1 LGSGAKDQTL
11 DIAIFVFDDM
21 TALDA
26 IGPMDVMALLPG
38 AKLKI
43 VGHEK
48 GPVRAGKGAR
58 SLGIVADYA
67 LSEITSADVLIVP
80 GGMGTRA
87 LVKDEALAEWLRAIH
102 ATTQWTTSVC
112 TGALLL
118 AAAGLLNGVPATT
131 HWAAMDLLEK
141 LGAKPTDRRV
151 VEEGKIITAAG
162 VSSGIDMGLRLA
174 AKLAGEDVAQ
184 AIQLM
189 IEYDP
194 EPPFDT
200 GSVGRAPAAIK
211 TLAGELFAS
220 R

>member
-1 LGSGAKDQTL
+1 MDF
-11 DIAIFVFDDM
+11 AIFVFDDM

-26 IGPMDVMALLPG
+26 IGPMEVVALLPD
-38 AKLKI
+38 AELKI
-43 VGHEK
+43 VGQAR
-48 GPVRAGKGAR
+48 GPVRAGKGAC

-67 LSEITSADVLIVP
+67 MDEISSADVLIVP

-87 LVKDEALAEWLRAIH
+87 LIKDAAVTGWIRELH
-102 ATTQWTTSVC
+102 PTTTWTTSVC

-118 AAAGLLNGVPATT
+118 AAAGVLKDVPSTT
-131 HWAAMDLLEK
+131 HWAAMDILKK
-141 LGAKPTDRRV
+141 LGAVPTDERV
-151 VEEGKIITAAG
+151 VEQGKIITAAG

-174 AKLAGEDVAQ
+174 AKIAGDEVAQ

-194 EPPFDT
+194 EPPFDA
-200 GSVGRAPAAIK
+200 GSAAKAPPGVRA
-211 TLAGELFAS
+211 LAGELFGV

>member
-1 LGSGAKDQTL
+1 VN
-11 DIAIFVFDDM
+11 IVIFVFDDM

-26 IGPMDVMALLPG
+26 VGPMDVMALLPG
-38 AKLKI
+38 AELKI
-43 VGHEK
+43 VGRKK
-48 GPVRAGKGAR
+48 GPVRAGKGTR
-58 SLGIVADYA
+58 SLGIMADFA
-67 LSEITSADVLIVP
+67 LDEVKSADVLIVP
-80 GGMGTRA
+80 GGMGTRT
-87 LVKDEALAEWLRAIH
+87 LVNDAAVTAWLRDIH

-118 AAAGLLNGVPATT
+118 AAAGILNGVPATT
-131 HWAAMDLLEK
+131 HWAAMDLLKK
-141 LGAKPTDRRV
+141 LGAMPTDRRV

-194 EPPFDT
+194 EPPYDT
-200 GSVGRAPAAIK
+200 GSAGRAPPAIK
-211 TLAGELFAS
+211 ALAGELFGA

>member
-1 LGSGAKDQTL
+1 M
-11 DIAIFVFDDM
+11 DIAILVFDDM

-38 AKLKI
+38 AELKI

-48 GPVRAGKGAR
+48 GPIRAGRGAR
-58 SLGIVADYA
+58 SLGIVADYG
-67 LSEITSADVLIVP
+67 LDDITSADVLIVP
-80 GGMGTRA
+80 GGLGTRA
-87 LVKDEALAEWLRAIH
+87 LVNDETLAEWLRRIH

-118 AAAGLLNGVPATT
+118 AAAGILNGVPATT
-131 HWAAMDLLEK
+131 HWAAMDLLQK
-141 LGAKPTDRRV
+141 LGAVPTDRRV

-162 VSSGIDMGLRLA
+162 VSSGIDMGLTLA
-174 AKLAGEDVAQ
+174 AKIAGEDTAR

-194 EPPFDT
+194 EPPFDS
-200 GSVGRAPAAIK
+200 GSANRAPPEIKALAAKLIQ
-211 TLAGELFAS
+211 A
-220 R
+220 

>member
-1 LGSGAKDQTL
+1 M
-11 DIAIFVFDDM
+11 DIAILVFDDM

-38 AKLKI
+38 AELKI
-43 VGHEK
+43 VGHKK

-67 LSEITSADVLIVP
+67 LDEVTSADVLIVP

-87 LVKDEALAEWLRAIH
+87 LVKDEQLCAWLRAIH
-102 ATTQWTTSVC
+102 ETTTWTTSVC

-118 AAAGLLNGVPATT
+118 AAAGILNGVPATT

-141 LGAKPTDRRV
+141 LGAVPTERRV

-162 VSSGIDMGLRLA
+162 VSSGIDMGLTLA
-174 AKLAGEDVAQ
+174 AKIAGEDVAR

-194 EPPFDT
+194 EPPFDS
-200 GSVGRAPAAIK
+200 GSANRAPPEIK
-211 TLAGELFAS
+211 ALAGQLIQA
-220 R
+220 